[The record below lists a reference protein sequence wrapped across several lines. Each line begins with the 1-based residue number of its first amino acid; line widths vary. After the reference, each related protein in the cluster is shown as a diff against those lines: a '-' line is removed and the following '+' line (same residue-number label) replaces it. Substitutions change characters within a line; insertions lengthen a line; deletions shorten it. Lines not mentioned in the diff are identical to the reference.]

1 VSGTEWFLS
10 SRVDRRTLMKGV
22 SRSSLDERNHSVPD
36 TKTPAASPREAQSS
50 GAQCDGGLASR
61 SGLKSASDIAPII
74 GLLVVN
80 TLFNR

>member
-1 VSGTEWFLS
+1 MSV
-10 SRVDRRTLMKGV
+10 RRST
-22 SRSSLDERNHSVPD
+22 LDERNHSVPD

-50 GAQCDGGLASR
+50 GAQCDGGLASS